1 MSPRAAL
8 LCMLLAPAL
17 AHAADHPGPDILT
30 DDVTRFYALY
40 DATGGKPG
48 VERIEKDYL
57 GKGTPS
63 LGEFAKLRRVTA
75 QSIADRLASN
85 PEIYANA
92 KQCMAELPAAKARLA
107 TALDKLVALYPQAKL
122 PPVAIVVGRGKPV
135 GMAYPGGLTIGLE
148 ALCAADF
155 MNPDLQDRFVHVIAH
170 EYAHIQQTMQ
180 TDFEAGDPDA
190 TVLRMSLAEGAA
202 ELIAE
207 VISGNVANPGL
218 TRWTAGREAEV
229 EAAFVREMDGTD
241 LSNWLYNYRAGSD
254 APYDLGYW
262 VGYRI
267 TKAYYVRST
276 DRREALKQIIEMD
289 DPAAFLAKSGWTPGM
304 ALPASAND

>member
-1 MSPRAAL
+1 MAKRLPLTVIDHSAAT
-8 LCMLLAPAL
+8 CTADVRQQSL
-17 AHAADHPGPDILT
+17 AHVP
-30 DDVTRFYALY
+30 F
-40 DATGGKPG
+40 
-48 VERIEKDYL
+48 
-57 GKGTPS
+57 
-63 LGEFAKLRRVTA
+63 F
-75 QSIADRLASN
+75 
-85 PEIYANA
+85 
-92 KQCMAELPAAKARLA
+92 AELSAAEIE
-107 TALDKLVALYPQAKL
+107 ALDQRCRL
-122 PPVAIVVGRGKPV
+122 
-135 GMAYPGGLTIGLE
+135 
-148 ALCAADF
+148 
-155 MNPDLQDRFVHVIAH
+155 H
-170 EYAHIQQTMQ
+170 
-180 TDFEAGDPDA
+180 DFEAGDPDA

-218 TRWTAGREAEV
+218 TRWTHGREAEV